1 MLVRLS
7 LTHLRQHSVV
17 AVCVCA
23 CVCVIL
29 AGLLRHLNALAK
41 RSAFEVALF
50 ISIYRLGQEQG
61 GGVWVL

>member
-1 MLVRLS
+1 
-7 LTHLRQHSVV
+7 
-17 AVCVCA
+17 VCVCVCLCVCV

-29 AGLLRHLNALAK
+29 AGLLQHLNAPAK